1 MDKIEPFITYLQH
14 QKRYSINTVVAYKK
28 DLEQLFDFT
37 TSTYQINDAKEINSA
52 ILRSWL
58 VFLKENEKSNRT
70 ITRKISSIKTYFKY
84 LKKNGHLT
92 GNPFNKIITP
102 KTSKPLP
109 IFLKQEETLLLFNSE
124 LFSDDYTG
132 MRDQIILEMFYST
145 GMRLTELT
153 SLKTSS
159 LNLSLSQIKVLGKR
173 NKERIIPI
181 TLNLKN
187 KLVKYIELKDK
198 EFGVSDTLFLTDKG
212 KIIYQKLVYRLVNS
226 YLSTV
231 TSKDKKSPHILRHTF
246 ATHMLNNGADLNT
259 IKEILG
265 HSNLSATQIYTHN
278 TIEKLKNIH
287 KQAHPKA

>member
-1 MDKIEPFITYLQH
+1 MDKIEPFLTYLQH
-14 QKRYSINTVVAYKK
+14 QKRYSINTVTAYKK

-37 TSTYQINDAKEINSA
+37 TSTYQINNAKEISTV

-109 IFLKQEETLLLFNSE
+109 VFLKQEETVLLFNSE
-124 LFSDDYTG
+124 LFSDDYIG

-198 EFGVSDTLFLTDKG
+198 EFGVYDALFLTDKG
-212 KIIYQKLVYRLVNS
+212 KKIYQKLVYRLVNS

>member
-14 QKRYSINTVVAYKK
+14 QKRYSINTVVAYKI

-109 IFLKQEETLLLFNSE
+109 VFLKQEETVLLFNSE